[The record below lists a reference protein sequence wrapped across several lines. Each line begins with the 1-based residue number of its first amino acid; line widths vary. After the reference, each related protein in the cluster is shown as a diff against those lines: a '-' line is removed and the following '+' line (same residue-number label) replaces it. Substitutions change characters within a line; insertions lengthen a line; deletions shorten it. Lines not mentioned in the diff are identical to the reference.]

1 MQLIIQFNSSFDFS
15 KCRKLY
21 IRGYN
26 KAGVWATVST
36 EIRKCN
42 NDDGDSLIVANMVI
56 DAIGRQEYSL
66 GKYRRCD
73 CIVWRYN
80 AQDRRKIIYLLIFN
94 IILNQTVSTLIK
106 NTLLYYFPVA
116 GIIMV
121 MFN

>member
-66 GKYRRCD
+66 GKYRRFD

>member
-42 NDDGDSLIVANMVI
+42 NDDGGSLIVANMVI

-80 AQDRRKIIYLLIFN
+80 AQDRRNIIYLLIFN
-94 IILNQTVSTLIK
+94 IILNQTVSTLMK
-106 NTLLYYFPVA
+106 NSLLYYFPVA